1 MKFTKTETKLLRLS
15 LDPSASPAE
24 AEQAWMRL
32 LKSLRKRNIRGYD
45 VEENVSQSAE
55 PITAAVE
62 AEIKKHYREIGRKG
76 GAASRGTYE
85 AHQRA
90 KKAAQARWKRKL

>member
-15 LDPSASPAE
+15 LDPAASGPE
-24 AEQAWMRL
+24 AEQAWSRL

-45 VEENVSQSAE
+45 VENISQNAENL
-55 PITAAVE
+55 TAQAVE
-62 AEIKKHYREIGRKG
+62 AAIKKHYSTIGRKG
-76 GAASRGTYE
+76 GRASRGTYE

-90 KKAAQARWKRKL
+90 KTAAEARWKRKS